1 MGQVEREP
9 SDYELMSPEPTPDGD
24 GRQPQ
29 KEVVT
34 VSKRVEGADSDSI
47 GGESRLWGLLYQR
60 TKRRANGRGLAA
72 NG

>member
-1 MGQVEREP
+1 MRQVEREP
-9 SDYELMSPEPTPDGD
+9 SDYQLMAPETTPDRE

-29 KEVVT
+29 KEVVA
-34 VSKRVEGADSDSI
+34 VSERVERADSDSI

-60 TKRRANGRGLAA
+60 TKRPAAGRGLTA